1 MLMRT
6 YKTVKIE
13 LSPSNKRYKMSD
25 NQSIFDILNLNYT
38 FWYGKPKP
46 SNELDPDKRHYQC
59 VENSENTIC
68 KRIYEKSTANG
79 NHIMISKKCP
89 EIFDCL
95 TLSYRTGKI
104 IHKLY

>member
-13 LSPSNKRYKMSD
+13 ISPPNKSYKMSD

-59 VENSENTIC
+59 VENSEI
-68 KRIYEKSTANG
+68 KFYPV
-79 NHIMISKKCP
+79 NHFLLL
-89 EIFDCL
+89 EVN
-95 TLSYRTGKI
+95 R
-104 IHKLY
+104 